1 MSNENSWI
9 KTLADFE
16 TIVDSAR
23 YSISMDDLFDDDML
37 YEPIRETVS
46 DFDMASWL
54 MFDTLEN
61 RETTR
66 DLMHQFWR
74 HLYKVR
80 SVEYYLEPFFD
91 SYLSIYRVNHVADKG
106 IYIQNMAIEE
116 PAVVIHKTD
125 GTKVLKEG
133 SLFFGRILHTE
144 SGHYAFHIANMV
156 PEELEERFMGKIK
169 AMMNLQPLLTQDP
182 EGYVKSLKD
191 GNPDLLFLYAL
202 GIEQSREDQN
212 EELYYG
218 WADGEEDEGEDL
230 LGLVARLGITREEAV
245 EDIHVLEWM
254 EDRLYLESG
263 QSMEDDD
270 FTEYF
275 SLIEKAAEEGIF
287 SSDGQLLRVLDYL
300 KIWTKAGTERDAYRS
315 VMKAQNQALNL
326 KAHLEKS
333 VRGFYRSAEF
343 DRALSAM
350 SEDYISWIAQYDRYL
365 ECFVE
370 YSMEAT
376 QTGALNRDSL
386 DKIFPLIGV
395 KVSTK
400 NRYIRE
406 GSYPE
411 LVFYRAFAE
420 LKGFIVRDGGR
431 YVHTTQMERY
441 LELSPHEKLSL
452 WLSTLLHPDLE
463 KEAPYFKEWR
473 VGEVWAKL
481 EEENFLSSLMKIP
494 QPVDK
499 KSRIE
504 GLAVQLGQE
513 LKLYRLLYDGRYHVD
528 LTPLGDAVF
537 RRIGAMEKDNVV
549 PLFEQ

>member
-74 HLYKVR
+74 HLHKVR

-106 IYIQNMAIEE
+106 IYIQNLAIEE

-144 SGHYAFHIANMV
+144 SGHFAFHIANMV
-156 PEELEERFMGKIK
+156 PEDLEERFMGKIK

-218 WADGEEDEGEDL
+218 WVDGEEQEGEDL
-230 LGLVARLGITREEAV
+230 LSLVARLGITREEAV

-254 EDRLYLESG
+254 EDRLYLQSG

-300 KIWTKAGTERDAYRS
+300 RIWTKAGTDRDAYRS
-315 VMKAQNQALNL
+315 VMKAQNQVLSL
-326 KAHLEKS
+326 KADLENT
-333 VRGFYRSAEF
+333 VHGFYRSAEF

-350 SEDYISWIAQYDRYL
+350 PEEYISWIAQYDRYL
-365 ECFVE
+365 ECFMDD
-370 YSMEAT
+370 SMEAT
-376 QTGALNRDSL
+376 QSGALNRDSL
-386 DKIFPLIGV
+386 DKVFPVVGV
-395 KVSTK
+395 KISSK

-406 GSYPE
+406 GKFPE
-411 LVFYRAFAE
+411 LVFYRTFAE
-420 LKGFIVRDGGR
+420 LKGLIVRDRGR
-431 YVHTTQMERY
+431 YIHTTQMERY

-473 VGEVWAKL
+473 VGEVWTKL

-528 LTPLGDAVF
+528 LTPVGEAVF

>member
-74 HLYKVR
+74 HLHKVR

-106 IYIQNMAIEE
+106 IYIQNLAIEE

-144 SGHYAFHIANMV
+144 SGHFAFHIANMV
-156 PEELEERFMGKIK
+156 PEDLEERFMGKIK

-202 GIEQSREDQN
+202 GIEQSREDQS

-218 WADGEEDEGEDL
+218 WVDGEEDEGEDL
-230 LGLVARLGITREEAV
+230 LSLVARLGITREEAV

-254 EDRLYLESG
+254 EDRLYLQSG

-300 KIWTKAGTERDAYRS
+300 RIWTKAGTDRDAYRS
-315 VMKAQNQALNL
+315 VMKAQNQVLSL
-326 KAHLEKS
+326 KADLENT
-333 VRGFYRSAEF
+333 VHGFYRSAEF

-350 SEDYISWIAQYDRYL
+350 PEEYISWIAQYDRYL
-365 ECFVE
+365 ECFMDD
-370 YSMEAT
+370 SMEAT
-376 QTGALNRDSL
+376 QSGALNRDSL
-386 DKIFPLIGV
+386 DKVFPVVGV
-395 KVSTK
+395 KISSK

-406 GSYPE
+406 GKFPE
-411 LVFYRAFAE
+411 LVFYRTFAE
-420 LKGFIVRDGGR
+420 LKGLIVRDGGR

-513 LKLYRLLYDGRYHVD
+513 LKLYRLLYDGRYHVN
-528 LTPLGDAVF
+528 LTPVGDAVF

-549 PLFEQ
+549 PLFGK

>member
-74 HLYKVR
+74 HLHKVR

-106 IYIQNMAIEE
+106 IYIQNIAIEE

-125 GTKVLKEG
+125 GTKALKEG

-144 SGHYAFHIANMV
+144 SGHFAFHIANMV
-156 PEELEERFMGKIK
+156 PEDLEERFMGKIK

-202 GIEQSREDQN
+202 GIEQSREDQS

-218 WADGEEDEGEDL
+218 WVDGEEDEGEDL
-230 LGLVARLGITREEAV
+230 LSLVARLGITREEAV

-254 EDRLYLESG
+254 EDRLYLQSG

-300 KIWTKAGTERDAYRS
+300 RIWTKAGTDRDAYRS
-315 VMKAQNQALNL
+315 VMKAQNQVLSL
-326 KAHLEKS
+326 KADLENT
-333 VRGFYRSAEF
+333 VHGFYRSAEF

-350 SEDYISWIAQYDRYL
+350 PEEYISWIGEYDRYL
-365 ECFVE
+365 ECFMDD
-370 YSMEAT
+370 SMEAT
-376 QTGALNRDSL
+376 QSGALNRDSL
-386 DKIFPLIGV
+386 DKVFPVVGV
-395 KVSTK
+395 KISSK

-406 GSYPE
+406 GKFPE
-411 LVFYRAFAE
+411 LVFYRTFAE
-420 LKGFIVRDGGR
+420 LKGFIVRDRGR
-431 YVHTTQMERY
+431 YIHTTQMERY

-494 QPVDK
+494 QPADK

-528 LTPLGDAVF
+528 LTPAGDAVF

>member
-74 HLYKVR
+74 HLHKER

-106 IYIQNMAIEE
+106 IYIQNIAIEE

-144 SGHYAFHIANMV
+144 SGHFAFHIANMV
-156 PEELEERFMGKIK
+156 PEDLEERVMGKIK

-202 GIEQSREDQN
+202 GIEQSREDQS
-212 EELYYG
+212 EEFYYD
-218 WADGEEDEGEDL
+218 WVDGEEDEGEDL
-230 LGLVARLGITREEAV
+230 LSLVARLGITREEAV

-254 EDRLYLESG
+254 EDRLYLQSG

-300 KIWTKAGTERDAYRS
+300 RIWTKAGTDRDAYRS
-315 VMKAQNQALNL
+315 VMKAQNQVLSL
-326 KAHLEKS
+326 KAHLENT
-333 VRGFYRSAEF
+333 VHGFYRSAEF

-350 SEDYISWIAQYDRYL
+350 PEDYISWIGEYDRYL
-365 ECFVE
+365 ECFMDD
-370 YSMEAT
+370 SMEAT
-376 QTGALNRDSL
+376 QSGALNRDSL
-386 DKIFPLIGV
+386 DKIFPVVGV
-395 KVSTK
+395 KISSK

-406 GSYPE
+406 GRFPE
-411 LVFYRAFAE
+411 LVFYRTFAE
-420 LKGFIVRDGGR
+420 LKGFIVRDGRR
-431 YVHTTQMERY
+431 YTHTTQMERY

-481 EEENFLSSLMKIP
+481 EEENFLSSLMKNP
-494 QPVDK
+494 QPADK
-499 KSRIE
+499 KSGIE

-513 LKLYRLLYDGRYHVD
+513 LKLYRLLYDGRYHVN
-528 LTPLGDAVF
+528 LTPVGEAVF